1 MAQLFETLCMMLAFK
16 ESHSL
21 AVHYCRLVWDVRS
34 LSYLVV
40 SVKSSGVGV
49 FIANKKASQG
59 WLSTKMTICSFAGF
73 HRSREGWCPEA
84 LDEF

>member
-1 MAQLFETLCMMLAFK
+1 MTDLREQEMQN
-16 ESHSL
+16 
-21 AVHYCRLVWDVRS
+21 RID
-34 LSYLVV
+34 V

-59 WLSTKMTICSFAGF
+59 WLTTKMTICSFAGF
-73 HRSREGWCPEA
+73 HRPREGWCPEA